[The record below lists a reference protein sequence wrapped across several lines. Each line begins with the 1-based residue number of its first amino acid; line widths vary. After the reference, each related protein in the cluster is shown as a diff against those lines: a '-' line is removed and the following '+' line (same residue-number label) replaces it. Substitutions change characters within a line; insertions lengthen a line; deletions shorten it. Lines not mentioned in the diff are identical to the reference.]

1 MRHTAFFAA
10 RESAMPNDAL
20 CRQLAQRV
28 ITLMREPQ
36 KPLCAVENV
45 RLIYAE
51 EPLPRTPMLYPAGIV
66 ILFQGHKTG
75 YLGSTVFRYDATKY
89 LMLTVTL
96 PVECETDATPQ
107 QPLAGMSLT
116 VDPASLQDLLLSIG
130 DDEQFQPQP
139 QTSGIHSA
147 FLSEEML
154 CAAERLLD
162 VMDKPRDARVL
173 GPQLVREIIYYVLTG
188 PIGGALLSLV
198 NRQTQFSQVAR
209 ALRRIENHFA
219 ESLSV
224 EMLAAEVNMSV
235 SAFHHNFKAVTQTS
249 PLQYLKRYRLH
260 QARLMMLQDGLK
272 ASVAAVRVGYESPS
286 QFSRE
291 FKRYFGVTPGE
302 EASRARQT
310 GALQPFDAA

>member
-1 MRHTAFFAA
+1 
-10 RESAMPNDAL
+10 MPNDAL

-116 VDPASLQDLLLSIG
+116 VDPASL
-130 DDEQFQPQP
+130 
-139 QTSGIHSA
+139 
-147 FLSEEML
+147 
-154 CAAERLLD
+154 
-162 VMDKPRDARVL
+162 
-173 GPQLVREIIYYVLTG
+173 
-188 PIGGALLSLV
+188 
-198 NRQTQFSQVAR
+198 
-209 ALRRIENHFA
+209 RICC
-219 ESLSV
+219 
-224 EMLAAEVNMSV
+224 
-235 SAFHHNFKAVTQTS
+235 
-249 PLQYLKRYRLH
+249 
-260 QARLMMLQDGLK
+260 
-272 ASVAAVRVGYESPS
+272 
-286 QFSRE
+286 
-291 FKRYFGVTPGE
+291 
-302 EASRARQT
+302 
-310 GALQPFDAA
+310 